1 MWIPLVTSIQGG
13 LKLES
18 GRRTLFLF
26 FGQKKKGSRRERSAQ
41 CLGRWL
47 LTAYFIALTRT
58 PKRDL

>member
-1 MWIPLVTSIQGG
+1 MDTFVTSIQGW
-13 LKLES
+13 LKPES
-18 GRRTLFLF
+18 GRRTLF